1 MVILPSRVGGA
12 AAEGMMI
19 PQKPNPV
26 NAAAAAEFAKRD
38 AVTRHT

>member
-1 MVILPSRVGGA
+1 MVILRSRVGGA

-26 NAAAAAEFAKRD
+26 NATAAAAFAKRD
-38 AVTRHT
+38 AATRQT